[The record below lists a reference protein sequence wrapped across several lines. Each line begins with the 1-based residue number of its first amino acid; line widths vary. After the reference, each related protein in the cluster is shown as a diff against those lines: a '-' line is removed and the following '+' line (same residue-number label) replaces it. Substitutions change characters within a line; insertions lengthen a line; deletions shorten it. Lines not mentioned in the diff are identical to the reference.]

1 MTADAMAGNI
11 DEIRVLTV
19 ERLKE
24 EETSTRLELLNLRFK
39 VSTRQLSDASALRG
53 ARRRLARIL
62 TVLRER
68 ELVGSSE

>member
-1 MTADAMAGNI
+1 MAGTI
-11 DEIRVLTV
+11 EEIRVLSV

-39 VSTRQLSDASALRG
+39 VSTRQLSDASALRAG
-53 ARRRLARIL
+53 RHQLARIL

-68 ELVGSSE
+68 ELVGGAE

>member
-1 MTADAMAGNI
+1 MAGKI
-11 DEIRVLTV
+11 EEIRVLSV

-39 VSTRQLSDASALRG
+39 VATRQTSDVSGLRSG
-53 ARRRLARIL
+53 RHRLARIL

-68 ELVGSSE
+68 EFVEGTE

>member
-1 MTADAMAGNI
+1 M
-11 DEIRVLTV
+11 

-39 VSTRQLSDASALRG
+39 VATRQTSDSSALRAG
-53 ARRRLARIL
+53 RHRLARIL

-68 ELVGSSE
+68 ELVGGAE

>member
-1 MTADAMAGNI
+1 MDMAGNI
-11 DEIRVLTV
+11 DEIRALTV

-39 VSTRQLSDASALRG
+39 VSTRQLSDVSALRSG
-53 ARRRLARIL
+53 RHRLARIL

-68 ELVGSSE
+68 ELVGGAE

>member
-1 MTADAMAGNI
+1 MAGKI
-11 DEIRVLTV
+11 EEIRVLSV

-24 EETSTRLELLNLRFK
+24 EEVSTRLELLNLRFK

-53 ARRRLARIL
+53 GRHRLARIL

-68 ELVGSSE
+68 ELVEGAE

>member
-1 MTADAMAGNI
+1 MAGKI
-11 DEIRVLTV
+11 EEIRVLSV

-39 VSTRQLSDASALRG
+39 VATRQTSDVSALRSG
-53 ARRRLARIL
+53 RHRLARIM

-68 ELVGSSE
+68 ELVEGSG

>member
-1 MTADAMAGNI
+1 M
-11 DEIRVLTV
+11 

-39 VSTRQLSDASALRG
+39 VATRQTSDVSSLRAG
-53 ARRRLARIL
+53 RHRLARIL

-68 ELVGSSE
+68 ELVEGSE

>member
-1 MTADAMAGNI
+1 M
-11 DEIRVLTV
+11 

-39 VSTRQLSDASALRG
+39 VATRQTSDVSALRSG
-53 ARRRLARIL
+53 RHRLARVL

-68 ELVGSSE
+68 ELVEGAE

>member
-1 MTADAMAGNI
+1 M
-11 DEIRVLTV
+11 

-39 VSTRQLSDASALRG
+39 VSTRQLSDASGLRG
-53 ARRRLARIL
+53 GRRKLARIL

-68 ELVGSSE
+68 ELVGGSE

>member
-1 MTADAMAGNI
+1 MTADEMAGKI
-11 DEIRVLTV
+11 DEIRVLSA

-39 VSTRQLSDASALRG
+39 VSTRQLSDSSALRG
-53 ARRRLARIL
+53 ARHRLARIL

-68 ELVGSSE
+68 ELIGGSE

>member
-11 DEIRVLTV
+11 DEIRVLAV

-24 EETSTRLELLNLRFK
+24 EETSTRLEMLNLRFK
-39 VSTRQLSDASALRG
+39 VSTRQLTDVSALRG
-53 ARRRLARIL
+53 ARRKLARIL

-68 ELVGSSE
+68 ELVGGTE

>member
-1 MTADAMAGNI
+1 MAGKI
-11 DEIRVLTV
+11 EEIRVLSV

-39 VSTRQLSDASALRG
+39 VATRQTSDVSSLRSG
-53 ARRRLARIL
+53 RHRLARIL

-68 ELVGSSE
+68 ELVEGSE